1 MPLPN
6 IFNVEIF
13 EKKNKY
19 MILVYNLIKRI
30 EQNYEAL

>member
-6 IFNVEIF
+6 IFNVEI
-13 EKKNKY
+13 KKIY

-30 EQNYEAL
+30 GQNYEAL